1 MLIVI
6 VICLNQRIKA
16 EREQLRRQ
24 EEASLERGR
33 RLAETRQ
40 RLEERELL
48 ILERLKLEEEDEE
61 ERATELRRRKR
72 EESQRETTRYQNNQ
86 VVHLLPTDLSAFA
99 GMVV

>member
-1 MLIVI
+1 MIA
-6 VICLNQRIKA
+6 ICLNQRIKT

-48 ILERLKLEEEDEE
+48 ILERLKLEEEEE
-61 ERATELRRRKR
+61 KERATELRREKR
-72 EESQRETTRYQNNQ
+72 EESERETTRYQNDQ
-86 VVHLLPTDLSAFA
+86 VVHELPADPAAFEL
-99 GMVV
+99 V